1 MGSILKA
8 ALVGCLLAGVSV
20 SAFSAGALSNRRAP
34 GFSLPD
40 TNMKQHDPAD
50 YRGKVLLLEFMQT
63 HCPTCKQQ
71 TGVLEQIRA
80 KYGAKIQ
87 VLSVV
92 VMPDTMDN
100 VKAYIKDN
108 GVGSPI
114 LFDCGQ
120 MTASY
125 LNITPQNPKVQFPHL
140 FLIDPNGTIR
150 QDFNAQDANSGKVN
164 AKTLAAEIDKLLQAA
179 PQKR

>member
-1 MGSILKA
+1 MGSILNA
-8 ALVGCLLAGVSV
+8 ALMGCLLVGVSV
-20 SAFSAGALSNRRAP
+20 PAFAAGALSNRRAP

-40 TNMKQHDPAD
+40 SNMKQHDPVD

-71 TGVLEQIRA
+71 SGVLEQIKA

-92 VMPDTMDN
+92 ILPDTIDA

-108 GVGSPI
+108 NISSPI

-140 FLIDPNGTIR
+140 FFIDANGTIR
-150 QDFNAQDANSGKVN
+150 QDFNAQEAGGGKVN
-164 AKTLAAEIDKLLQAA
+164 AKTIAAEIDKLLQGA

>member
-1 MGSILKA
+1 MRSIVSA
-8 ALVGCLLAGVSV
+8 ALVGCLLASV
-20 SAFSAGALSNRRAP
+20 CVPAFAAGALSNRRAP

-40 TNMKQHDPAD
+40 STMKQHDPAD

-71 TGVLEQIRA
+71 SGMLEQIKA
-80 KYGAKIQ
+80 KYGAKVQ

-92 VMPDTMDN
+92 VLPDSIDN
-100 VKAYIKDN
+100 VRAYIRDN
-108 GVGSPI
+108 NISSPI
-114 LFDCGQ
+114 LFDSGQ

-125 LNITPQNPKVQFPHL
+125 LNITPQNPKVEFPHL
-140 FLIDPNGTIR
+140 FFIDPNGTIR
-150 QDFNAQDANSGKVN
+150 QDFNAHEAGSGKVN
-164 AKTLAAEIDKLLQAA
+164 VKTIAAEIDKLLQGT

>member
-1 MGSILKA
+1 MGSILSA
-8 ALVGCLLAGVSV
+8 ALAGCLVMSV
-20 SAFSAGALSNRRAP
+20 CAPAFAAGALSNRRAP

-40 TNMKQHDPAD
+40 SNMKQHDPLD

-63 HCPTCKQQ
+63 HCPTCKVQS
-71 TGVLEQIRA
+71 GVLEQIKA
-80 KYGAKIQ
+80 KYGSKIQ

-92 VMPDTMDN
+92 VMPDTMDH

-108 GVGSPI
+108 NITSPI

-125 LNITPQNPKVQFPHL
+125 LQITPQNPTVKFPHL
-140 FLIDPNGTIR
+140 FFIDAGGTIR
-150 QDFNAQDANSGKVN
+150 FDFDSNDS
-164 AKTLAAEIDKLLQAA
+164 AKGAVTVKSISAELDKLLQGT

>member
-1 MGSILKA
+1 MP
-8 ALVGCLLAGVSV
+8 
-20 SAFSAGALSNRRAP
+20 AFAAGALSNRRAP

-40 TNMKQHDPAD
+40 STMKQHDPLD
-50 YRGKVLLLEFMQT
+50 YRGKILLLEFMQT
-63 HCPTCKQQ
+63 HCPTCKMQS
-71 TGVLEQIRA
+71 GVLEQIKA

-87 VLSVV
+87 ILSVV
-92 VMPDTMDN
+92 VLPDTFDH

-108 GVGSPI
+108 NITSPI

-125 LNITPQNPKVQFPHL
+125 LNITPQNPTVKFPHL
-140 FLIDPNGTIR
+140 FLIDANGTIR
-150 QDFNAQDANSGKVN
+150 QDFDSNDAAKGRVN
-164 AKTLAAEIDKLLQAA
+164 AKTVAAELDKLLQGA